1 MTDGFLLGFYYDPDD
16 EQYHGIFI
24 DTDSKSYIPG
34 STISSVDGYIINYDN
49 YFLITSVTTTA
60 APKLDSS
67 LIMII
72 IIGTVLVALIVFIVV
87 LKLRKN
93 KTKNSESDDSSFEFG
108 VPEETILTVP
118 TDYNIN
124 TCDNPLWTTLSDTDD
139 PFRGE
144 FEEDVDNLGFIS
156 TTF

>member
-1 MTDGFLLGFYYDPDD
+1 MSTPTRSPVPTQTNPPDGNAFGDITYSMTYSHTDSVTIVPTFSMSYVSSLSHSFYYDPDD

-72 IIGTVLVALIVFIVV
+72 IIGTVLVALIVTHYGLHFPIP
-87 LKLRKN
+87 
-93 KTKNSESDDSSFEFG
+93 TIHSEANSKKMSI
-108 VPEETILTVP
+108 T
-118 TDYNIN
+118 
-124 TCDNPLWTTLSDTDD
+124 
-139 PFRGE
+139 
-144 FEEDVDNLGFIS
+144 
-156 TTF
+156 